1 MKSEI
6 WNLIRPMQKNSER
19 QETMKM
25 VSRQSLVVL
34 IAEDD
39 PDDRLIIQEAI
50 EGSVSSVEEGAP
62 SREGGATSFEYRF
75 VGGGDEVMPFLESSL
90 DGDADRDCPLP
101 ALILLDLNL
110 PKKDGRE
117 ILREIKAHSVFRAIP
132 VIVLTT
138 SSSPE
143 DIAYSYDSG
152 ANSYIVK
159 PADFEA
165 MRDIMQTLKKYWFD
179 VIKLP

>member
-1 MKSEI
+1 MG
-6 WNLIRPMQKNSER
+6 
-19 QETMKM
+19 
-25 VSRQSLVVL
+25 SRESLVVL

-50 EGSVSSVEEGAP
+50 EESVSSVEDGTP
-62 SREGGATSFEYRF
+62 SREGGVPSKKGGASSFEYRF
-75 VGGGDEVMPFLESSL
+75 IGGGDEVMPFLESSL
-90 DGDADRDCPLP
+90 EGGAGPDYPLP

-117 ILREIKAHSVFRAIP
+117 VLREIKAHPVFRAIP
-132 VIVLTT
+132 VIVMTT
-138 SSSPE
+138 SSSPG

-165 MRDIMQTLKKYWFD
+165 MRDIIQTLKKYWFD